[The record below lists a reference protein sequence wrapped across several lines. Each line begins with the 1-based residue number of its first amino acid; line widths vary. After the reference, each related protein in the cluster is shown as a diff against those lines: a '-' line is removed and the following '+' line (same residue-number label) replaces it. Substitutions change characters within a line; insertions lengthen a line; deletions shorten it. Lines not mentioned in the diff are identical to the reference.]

1 MNEIVK
7 ISEERFIA
15 RDWND
20 HEAASVIISYTF
32 SLGAKTV
39 LASCDINNTASA
51 LAMRKCGISLLK
63 NKD

>member
-1 MNEIVK
+1 MSQFVTSLWCLMCLMI
-7 ISEERFIA
+7 F
-15 RDWND
+15 
-20 HEAASVIISYTF
+20 YTF

-63 NKD
+63 NED

>member
-1 MNEIVK
+1 MSQFVQFVTSLWCLMCLMI
-7 ISEERFIA
+7 F
-15 RDWND
+15 
-20 HEAASVIISYTF
+20 YTF

-63 NKD
+63 NED